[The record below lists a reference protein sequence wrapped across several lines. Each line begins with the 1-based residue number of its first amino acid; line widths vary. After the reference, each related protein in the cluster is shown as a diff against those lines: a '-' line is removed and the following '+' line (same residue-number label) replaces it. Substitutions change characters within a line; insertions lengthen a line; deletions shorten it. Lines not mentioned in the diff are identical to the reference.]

1 MEIQDPAMQDP
12 SATVVTIGDE
22 LRTIEDQLIRLTR
35 EGSGGERSLDEV
47 IAELAVFAERIRPHF
62 FLVQEALERRDLAY
76 EVVARLEEMRK
87 RVLWLYRRSRLEQ
100 VFYSKLRLERLLR
113 DTLYRQVLETYDE
126 FSAMEALEARLR
138 GLSEDLLAVELLHQ
152 EGKSVS
158 GEAEVAR

>member
-1 MEIQDPAMQDP
+1 MEIEDP
-12 SATVVTIGDE
+12 SATMVTIGDE
-22 LRTIEDQLIRLTR
+22 LSTIEDQLIRLTR

-47 IAELAVFAERIRPHF
+47 IAELAAFAERIRPHF

-76 EVVARLEEMRK
+76 DVVARLEEMRK

>member
-1 MEIQDPAMQDP
+1 MQDP

-22 LRTIEDQLIRLTR
+22 LSTIEDQLIRLTR
-35 EGSGGERSLDEV
+35 EGSGGERPLDEV
-47 IAELAVFAERIRPHF
+47 IAELAAFAERIRPHF
-62 FLVQEALERRDLAY
+62 FVVQEALERRDLAY

-138 GLSEDLLAVELLHQ
+138 GLSDDLLAAELLHGAG
-152 EGKSVS
+152 EGQALA
-158 GEAEVAR
+158 GGAEVAR

>member
-1 MEIQDPAMQDP
+1 M
-12 SATVVTIGDE
+12 VTIGDE
-22 LRTIEDQLIRLTR
+22 LSTIEGQLIRLTR

-47 IAELAVFAERIRPHF
+47 IAELSAFAERIRPHF
-62 FLVQEALERRDLAY
+62 FLIQEALERRDLAY
-76 EVVARLEEMRK
+76 DVAARIEEMRK

-138 GLSEDLLAVELLHQ
+138 GLSDDLLAAELLHGAA
-152 EGKSVS
+152 EGQAVA
-158 GEAEVAR
+158 GGAEVAR

>member
-1 MEIQDPAMQDP
+1 MEIEDP
-12 SATVVTIGDE
+12 SATMVTIGDE
-22 LRTIEDQLIRLTR
+22 LSTIEGQLIRLTR

-47 IAELAVFAERIRPHF
+47 IAELSAFAERIRPHF

-76 EVVARLEEMRK
+76 DVVARLEEMRK

-138 GLSEDLLAVELLHQ
+138 GLSDDLLAAELLHGAG
-152 EGKSVS
+152 EGL
-158 GEAEVAR
+158 VAR